1 MTEQAFLDLLDLQ
14 AVDTAVDQ
22 FLHARQSLPEL
33 DQFKEAHQRLTALR
47 ETGGEQEAALS
58 ATGSQLNKAEGELE
72 LTEKKRGSE
81 EMRMFAGGM
90 SSKDLANLQMEVEM
104 LGRQIETAEEE
115 ILELLEVRDQ
125 QQAAFA
131 ETSSAIAELEAE
143 AARLEAAIAAQW
155 KEIDAEVAVL
165 EARRGDFLPLIPADL
180 LELYEQLRPAKE
192 GIGAARLLEGIC
204 GGCHLSLSP
213 AEQHEVLK
221 EDPPRCLQCRRI
233 LVPQ

>member
-1 MTEQAFLDLLDLQ
+1 MTDKAFLDLLGLQ
-14 AVDTAVDQ
+14 GIDTEIDQ
-22 FLHARQSLPEL
+22 LLHTRQSLPEL
-33 DQFKEAHQRLTALR
+33 DRFKDAHETLTSLR
-47 ETGGEQEAALS
+47 ATADTEEAAL
-58 ATGSQLNKAEGELE
+58 AETGSQLKKAEGELE

-115 ILELLEVRDQ
+115 ILGLLEVRDQ
-125 QQAAFA
+125 QETAFL
-131 ETSSAIAELEAE
+131 ETSDKVDKLEAE
-143 AARLEAAIAAQW
+143 SSLLEAAIAARW
-155 KEIDAEVAVL
+155 KEIDVEVAARQ
-165 EARRGDFLPLIPADL
+165 ERRGDFLPLIPADL
-180 LELYEQLRPAKE
+180 LELYEELRPHKE
-192 GIGAARLLEGIC
+192 GIGAARLIEGVC

-213 AEQHEVLK
+213 AEQHEVLR

>member
-1 MTEQAFLDLLDLQ
+1 VTEKAFLDLLDLQ
-14 AVDTAVDQ
+14 AVDTQVDQ

-33 DQFKEAHQRLTALR
+33 DQFKDAHQRLAALR
-47 ETGGEQEAALS
+47 QTGAEQEAALS
-58 ATGSQLNKAEGELE
+58 ETVSQLNKAEGELE

-125 QQAAFA
+125 QQAAFT
-131 ETSSAIAELEAE
+131 ETSSQVAELEAE
-143 AARLEAAIAAQW
+143 AGRLEAAIAAQW
-155 KEIDAEVAVL
+155 KEIDAEVAAL
-165 EARRGDFLPLIPADL
+165 QERRGDFLPLIPADL

-192 GIGAARLLEGIC
+192 GIGAARLLDGVC

-213 AEQHEVLK
+213 AEQHDVLK

-233 LVPQ
+233 LVP